1 MYLVKCSNCGYT
13 IDDIKKVTVLF
24 GSKVF
29 SSDLLVGSFVD
40 KKRKLANILN
50 QQKVH
55 CPKCKSIDNWSW
67 V

>member
-1 MYLVKCSNCGYT
+1 MYLVKCSNCGFV
-13 IDDIKKVTVLF
+13 IEDIKKVSLLF

-40 KKRKLANILN
+40 KKRKLANLLN
-50 QQKVH
+50 DRNIP
-55 CPKCKSIDNWSW
+55 CPECKETNHWTW